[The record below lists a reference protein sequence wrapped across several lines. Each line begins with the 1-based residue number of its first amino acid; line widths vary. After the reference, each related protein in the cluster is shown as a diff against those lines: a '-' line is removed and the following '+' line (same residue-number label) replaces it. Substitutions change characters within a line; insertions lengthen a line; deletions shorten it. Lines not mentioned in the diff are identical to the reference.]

1 MAKMPDITKAK
12 NSITPIKRISRIPSA
27 YDHRCGILGL
37 KLAQKAVTVITM
49 GGDYTKPTNQGYQRL
64 KDFSQPVAFFKIVI
78 SIKLLFVIFFQ
89 NYHLEFLGWLDD
101 QINNPDEY

>member
-1 MAKMPDITKAK
+1 MRDFG
-12 NSITPIKRISRIPSA
+12 IKVSPKGCYRYNDGS
-27 YDHRCGILGL
+27 
-37 KLAQKAVTVITM
+37 
-49 GGDYTKPTNQGYQRL
+49 DYTKPTNQGYQRL
-64 KDFSQPVAFFKIVI
+64 KDFSQSVAFFKIVI